1 MIIVIGA
8 SGFIGSYLVE
18 GLISKG
24 YNVLAAGRRKN
35 ALQYFERKNIPTVE
49 LDIVNKDDFKK
60 LPTREVEAVVL
71 LAALLPA
78 NVTEDDSYRY
88 VDVNI
93 TGTLNV
99 LEYCKNNGIKK
110 IISTTSYADIQK
122 KWEKDVPLAADTCR
136 DFNFSGDHASYII
149 TKNAATDFI
158 LHYNEEYGM
167 QGIIFRL
174 PPVYGVGPHSVIYV
188 NGVTY
193 KSGLQAFIEKAI
205 AGEPI
210 SIYGDKD
217 VSRDVVSV
225 KDVVAAFLL
234 ALNSSEASGIYNI
247 SSGVSYTLE
256 EQVKAIVDVFSEGP
270 EKSEIIYEPEK
281 KNNSTSYLLDISKA
295 QKDFGYSPV
304 FTNFHRL
311 MEDYKYDLT
320 NGALQAFFGDR
331 TK

>member
-18 GLISKG
+18 GLIAKG
-24 YNVLAAGRRKN
+24 YDVLATGRRKN

-49 LDIVNKDDFKK
+49 LDIANKNDFKK
-60 LPTREVEAVVL
+60 LPTKGVEAVIL

-99 LEYCKNNGIKK
+99 LEYCKSNGIKK
-110 IISTTSYADIQK
+110 IISTTSYADIQN
-122 KWEKDVPLAADTCR
+122 KWEKDVPLAADTSR
-136 DFNFSGDHASYII
+136 DFSFSGDHASYII

-193 KSGLQAFIEKAI
+193 KSGLQVFIEKAI

-210 SIYGDKD
+210 SIYGDKN

-234 ALNSSEASGIYNI
+234 ALDSSEAYGLYNI
-247 SSGVSYTLE
+247 SSGVSHTLE
-256 EQVKAIVDVFSEGP
+256 EQVKAIVDVFSEGSN
-270 EKSEIIYEPEK
+270 KSEIKYEPEK

-295 QKDFGYSPV
+295 QKDFGYAPV

-320 NGALQAFFGDR
+320 NGTLLAFFGDR
-331 TK
+331 IK